1 MTLEKTFIL
10 TFGKIFEFQDAHP
23 QKRTQ
28 ILAHNYKKNF
38 RSQNITF
45 YGIYGFYYLK
55 NIKQVTL
62 LLKNKSCNFC
72 IIRDIIENVSYFVIF
87 GVRRT
92 QCQFT
97 TSTQGTEQQFDS
109 YI

>member
-28 ILAHNYKKNF
+28 ILAHNYKKIF

-92 QCQFT
+92 PGQFT
-97 TSTQGTEQQFDS
+97 
-109 YI
+109 